1 MTSAVSRGYQDGLA
15 GRNSDDDSA
24 DYRIGWLTGWRQ
36 RVLAWNETCNPI
48 FGVQHSHPNKGQYNA
63 AQ

>member
-1 MTSAVSRGYQDGLA
+1 MTSAVSEGYQDGLA

-24 DYRIGWLTGWRQ
+24 DYRTGWAMGWRQ
-36 RVLAWNETCNPI
+36 RMLIWNETCNPI

-63 AQ
+63 TQ

>member
-24 DYRIGWLTGWRQ
+24 DYRTGWLTGWRE
-36 RVLAWNETCNPI
+36 RMLAWNSMSQPA
-48 FGVQHSHPNKGQYNA
+48 GLPDA
-63 AQ
+63 